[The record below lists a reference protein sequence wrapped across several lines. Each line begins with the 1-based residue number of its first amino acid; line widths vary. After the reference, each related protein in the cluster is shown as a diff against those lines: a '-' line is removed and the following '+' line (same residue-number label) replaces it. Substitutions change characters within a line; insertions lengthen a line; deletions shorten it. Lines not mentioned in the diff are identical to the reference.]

1 MNRYYFHNP
10 VVRAFV
16 MLLLAISVQSC
27 ANADNSKSELSAHET
42 IPTTAAQP
50 VPPTVEHIADVED
63 PPPLSNLNLD
73 SDSLMV
79 LQKIRWS
86 HTTWHTLWA
95 EGLDRWMSPEG
106 SGTVQ
111 GEIRSQA
118 WVSQAGPSLREMY
131 GTNDEG
137 PTYMQIMDGFSVLRM
152 DPGGGFREISKAPE
166 FVLFP
171 YVPATGVPA
180 EEARHPLG
188 RILQT
193 ALANLLFPFPVS
205 TEEAT
210 FKGIEIEAIAGR
222 QALVVDVY
230 VDDEVRTDRLWV
242 DVERGILLRRQHFGR
257 GGSEQPL
264 SDIQLT
270 AVVYDPPIP
279 QGCFSLSIED
289 IPGFEEPPTAGG
301 PETPTN
307 GSVEVIPGT
316 EVVNLRSGP
325 GTDFDVMG
333 QLNEG
338 VIVPVIGMTALRD
351 WWQLSFDGGPAWVY
365 APLVEFTGD
374 PSMVPV
380 VDGRIPVLVPS
391 SDIDFDR
398 ATEVIDAFMGM
409 SNMHLL
415 LVEGS
420 AMPNANLRPGWK
432 LIDDSGRLYWLDV
445 ETYQLVQI
453 EPFPLISVDTTGPK
467 SIEELRQIAR
477 QFAEEHS
484 AQFAELEEELTYSE
498 GDKLGLRFFFQW
510 EDRSR
515 LWSFMPPMLQVGLT
529 SDGQVFSWL
538 NTLDLSK

>member
-264 SDIQLT
+264 SDIHLT

-325 GTDFDVMG
+325 GTDFD
-333 QLNEG
+333 
-338 VIVPVIGMTALRD
+338 
-351 WWQLSFDGGPAWVY
+351 
-365 APLVEFTGD
+365 
-374 PSMVPV
+374 
-380 VDGRIPVLVPS
+380 
-391 SDIDFDR
+391 R

-432 LIDDSGRLYWLDV
+432 LMDDSGRLYWLDV
-445 ETYQLVQI
+445 ETYQPVQI